1 MVSRAASKLCA
12 HSCKMYR
19 LGVSLSIVIPA
30 YNEQQR
36 LPSTLTR
43 ISAYLAEAR
52 WTDYEILVV
61 DDGSTDST
69 AALVTEWSRG
79 NAAIRLLRNPGN
91 RGKGYAVRHGM
102 QTAVGDWRLFSDAD
116 LSTPIEEIEKLFA
129 ATAAGAQIAIGS
141 RALNRKLVGV
151 HQSGFREAA
160 GRVFNIVMRCVLG
173 LPLHDTQ
180 CGFKLF
186 SAEAAEQVFSRQRL
200 DDFGFDAEALFIAQ
214 LKGFTITEVPVR
226 WNDVAGT
233 KVSLWNGARP
243 FLDLFTIRRNQLNGL
258 YR

>member
-1 MVSRAASKLCA
+1 MGLN
-12 HSCKMYR
+12 
-19 LGVSLSIVIPA
+19 LSIVIPA
-30 YNEQQR
+30 YNEEQR
-36 LPSTLTR
+36 LPSTLAR
-43 ISAYLAEAR
+43 VRAYAAEAR

-61 DDGSTDST
+61 DDGSRDNT
-69 AALVTEWSRG
+69 AAFVEDLARRD
-79 NAAIRLLRNPGN
+79 AAIRLLRNPGN

-102 QTAVGDWRLFSDAD
+102 QAATGAWRLFTDAD

-129 ATAAGAQIAIGS
+129 ATAGGAQVAIGS
-141 RALNRKLVGV
+141 RALNRKLIGV
-151 HQSGFREAA
+151 HQSGFRETA
-160 GRVFNIVMRCVLG
+160 GRVFNAAMRAVLG

-186 SAEAAEQVFSRQRL
+186 SAVAAGEIFSRQRI
-200 DDFGFDAEALFIAQ
+200 DDFGFDAEALFIGR
-214 LKGFTITEVPVR
+214 LKGFEIIEVPVR

-243 FLDLFTIRRNQLNGL
+243 FLDLLTIRRNQLRGR